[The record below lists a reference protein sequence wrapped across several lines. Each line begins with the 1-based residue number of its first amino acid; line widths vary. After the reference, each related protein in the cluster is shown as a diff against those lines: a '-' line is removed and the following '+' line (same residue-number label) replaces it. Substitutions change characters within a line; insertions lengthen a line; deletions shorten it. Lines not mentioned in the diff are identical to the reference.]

1 MSILRE
7 NRRKRITDYISKN
20 PTATQNEIA
29 EYLNRD
35 ANQTTSQSTVLRDL
49 KDLGYEKADG
59 KYVKTEKRLASE
71 QVSMLKKL
79 FFYDEPRIISS
90 STEVFQVIISTKRGM
105 EKSIADLIS
114 QIYENQILGT
124 ITGNGCVIILTTIE
138 KNAAK
143 IKKTLKSYLTDSI
156 TL

>member
-7 NRRKRITDYISKN
+7 NRRKRIVEFISKN

-29 EYLNRD
+29 EYLNKD
-35 ANQTTSQSTVLRDL
+35 ASQTASQSTVLRDL
-49 KDLGYEKADG
+49 KELGYEKADG
-59 KYVKTEKRLASE
+59 KYIKNEKRLASE

-79 FFYDEPRIISS
+79 FFYDEPRIVGS

-124 ITGNGCVIILTTIE
+124 ITGNGCVMILTTNE